1 MTFDLGP
8 LHVQAGNMRTTLLD
22 RWFVRDGLHIWIQNR
37 GVHLYWCPP
46 GIEFDTYD
54 PDTL

>member
-8 LHVQAGNMRTTLLD
+8 LHVQAGNMRTSFFD
-22 RWFVRDGLHIWIQNR
+22 RYVRDGLHIWIQNR

-54 PDTL
+54 PDQY